1 MMLNVILLV
10 VAYLFLQMCC
20 VWVLYKIYKNPSIV
34 DTSWSIGLMMSGL
47 IYLSAT
53 PINLRKIIIA
63 SLLIAWALRL
73 AGHLWLT
80 RLRIGH
86 IDKRYT
92 NISREWK
99 INPDLGF
106 FLNFQLQSALIFI
119 ISFVFFFISLSS
131 IKTLSMVDLIAIML
145 ILIGISGESIA
156 DVQLERFK
164 KTSPGQV
171 CDAGLWY
178 YSRHPNYFFDW
189 ITWLGFTLFGV
200 QSSYGYLSFISVGV
214 LYFIFTQITGP
225 ITERGSINSRGEAY
239 LQYQSSTS
247 MFIPWFKH

>member
-1 MMLNVILLV
+1 MMQNVILLV
-10 VAYLFLQMCC
+10 VAYLFLQMCF
-20 VWVLYKIYKNPSIV
+20 VWVLYKIYNNPSIV
-34 DTSWSIGLMMSGL
+34 DTSWSIGLMISGL
-47 IYLSAT
+47 IYLSSN

-86 IDKRYT
+86 RDKRYT
-92 NISREWK
+92 SISREWK

-119 ISFVFFFISLSS
+119 ISFVFFFISLSPLE
-131 IKTLSMVDLIAIML
+131 TLSMVDVIAIML
-145 ILIGISGESIA
+145 ILIGIFGESIA
-156 DVQLERFK
+156 DMQLEKFK
-164 KTSPGQV
+164 KNYPGQV

-189 ITWLGFTLFGV
+189 ITWLGFALFGV
-200 QSSYGYLSFISVGV
+200 QSSHGYFGFISIGV

-225 ITERGSINSRGEAY
+225 ITERGSIQLRGEAY
-239 LQYQSSTS
+239 LKYQSSTS
-247 MFIPWFKH
+247 MFIPWFKY